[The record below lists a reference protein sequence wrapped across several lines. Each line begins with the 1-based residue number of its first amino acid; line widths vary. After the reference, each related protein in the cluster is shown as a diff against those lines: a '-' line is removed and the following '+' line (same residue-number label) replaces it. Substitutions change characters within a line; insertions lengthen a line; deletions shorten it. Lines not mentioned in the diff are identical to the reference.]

1 MTAGIGITKTT
12 NGIDMIK
19 NSKTVFYKKQGRRYI
34 PVSEYDQTL
43 MDSLPKGTH
52 IVMCYPGG
60 QSTRYNID
68 PNYAAMIAA
77 GRVAED
83 AISKKIM
90 EASELRMQ
98 RKDRER
104 KLTEEEKAAWDNLV
118 RIFGDSAKQ
127 LEWPSVRECVEVGVQ
142 AMQEE
147 AEKLMT
153 NPAVKKAYERFI
165 FVCQLSKEAKDDE
178 Q

>member
-1 MTAGIGITKTT
+1 MKKI
-12 NGIDMIK
+12 
-19 NSKTVFYKKQGRRYI
+19 FYEKVGRKYV
-34 PVSEYDQTL
+34 PVYEYDQTL
-43 MDSLPKGTH
+43 MDAFPKGTH
-52 IVMCYPGG
+52 IVICYPGG

-83 AISKKIM
+83 AISKKLM

-104 KLTEEEKAAWDNLV
+104 KLTDEERAAWDNLV
-118 RIFGDSAKQ
+118 RVFGDSARQ
-127 LEWPSVRECVEVGVQ
+127 LEWPSIRECAEAAVQ

-147 AEKLMT
+147 AQMLMS
-153 NPAVKKAYERFI
+153 NPSVKKAYERFLMI
-165 FVCQLSKEAKDDE
+165 CELTKETKRSGN
-178 Q
+178 